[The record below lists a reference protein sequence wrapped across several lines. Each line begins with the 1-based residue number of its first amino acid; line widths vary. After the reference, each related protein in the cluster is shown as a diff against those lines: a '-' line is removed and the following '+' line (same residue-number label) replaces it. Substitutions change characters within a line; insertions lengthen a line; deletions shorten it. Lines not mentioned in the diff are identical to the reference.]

1 MENEMVFMPFYP
13 DLDQDKIIDAVH
25 NISDDNLTPVEDVS
39 DYLKEGIVITRRA
52 KLSVEEKIAH
62 VFKMDGIRF
71 RLSQAL
77 QLYYPE
83 GLSQEKTD
91 LIIDLVYPE

>member
-1 MENEMVFMPFYP
+1 MWKMRWSLYLGYP

-39 DYLKEGIVITRRA
+39 DYLKEGIVITRQA
-52 KLSVEEKIAH
+52 KLSVEENIAH

-71 RLSQAL
+71 RLS
-77 QLYYPE
+77 
-83 GLSQEKTD
+83 
-91 LIIDLVYPE
+91 